1 MSARHVSVA
10 QLEEQDPPKVKVA
23 SSNLAGDASSLL
35 SNQWVRSLMHTF
47 IAVVAAA
54 FVIGLAVYAV
64 QALMGPWAWLAY
76 VAAAFMAFMAGMAKL
91 NEV

>member
-1 MSARHVSVA
+1 
-10 QLEEQDPPKVKVA
+10 
-23 SSNLAGDASSLL
+23 
-35 SNQWVRSLMHTF
+35 MHTF

-64 QALMGPWAWLAY
+64 QALMGPWAWIAY
-76 VAAAFMAFMAGMAKL
+76 CVAGFFGFMTLMAKL

>member
-1 MSARHVSVA
+1 
-10 QLEEQDPPKVKVA
+10 
-23 SSNLAGDASSLL
+23 
-35 SNQWVRSLMHTF
+35 MHTF